1 MYDPN
6 EVTIYYKIAKR
17 WKQRIILNLY
27 EILIH
32 VSIFIVS
39 SVYIH

>member
-6 EVTIYYKIAKR
+6 EVTIYYKIVKR
-17 WKQRIILNLY
+17 WKQWITFNLY
-27 EILIH
+27 GTLID